1 MNFRSL
7 FGPSQGAHIDGEL
20 LSAYLDGQVKPD
32 EVRRVEAHLGTCPA
46 CQSKLASLRQ
56 TVTML
61 HALPR
66 VPVPRAF
73 TLSEAQVGLRR
84 PAPAGTPTWFGGM
97 ARGLV
102 AVSAV
107 ALVAVMAAAL
117 LRQPSWQPSQ
127 NIAQLA
133 APAPA
138 AEAPTAEAV
147 AARVEPTD
155 TASAPTAAPARA
167 SAAPVAAQ
175 TPQAL
180 AATKAPAP
188 TVAPLVA
195 GPQIAKLPEK
205 PTAKVLT
212 AIVEARPS
220 ATKAQA
226 DQPGPPAP
234 AAAVPVTPLPT
245 DRPTAA
251 PVALAAAAAPPV
263 AAPTATLAVARAA
276 QEPGLA
282 AAAAGKS
289 GVTST
294 AVSTTTLSELPSEA
308 SLVYADVRGL
318 WAVDRTTGA
327 TGARPL
333 VQAEGVTAP
342 AISADRAWVAYRQV
356 KGNSNEVWAVPSGGA
371 AARLLLAE
379 RDLSA
384 GLPQGYRERRIQD
397 VRWLPGRQMLLVTTQ
412 LTPVAQDA
420 APQLEMWTV
429 DIASGAR
436 KLLAS
441 GDARQR
447 PSIASNGAQIA
458 FFRREPEKASEGSLW
473 LIGADGGGERAALRF
488 PTRPDARGFDGQ
500 IAWLPDSSGLWAA
513 IPDAGQPNALTLY
526 RVPLNG
532 EAQMAG
538 RVEGSEAF
546 WSTNGARLA
555 YTRLTGEA
563 TGPREVYLAAADGT
577 NPQLYATIPNGRFI
591 GWSPDSARFLY
602 EDGGQLFV
610 GAPGG
615 KPQRLAAG
623 ASEPRWLGPSQIVY
637 QAGQGDTRQLIIQ
650 AVDGKAVPLQ
660 TLPAGATVDSIRP

>member
-1 MNFRSL
+1 M
-7 FGPSQGAHIDGEL
+7 
-20 LSAYLDGQVKPD
+20 
-32 EVRRVEAHLGTCPA
+32 
-46 CQSKLASLRQ
+46 
-56 TVTML
+56 
-61 HALPR
+61 
-66 VPVPRAF
+66 
-73 TLSEAQVGLRR
+73 EAQ
-84 PAPAGTPTWFGGM
+84 P
-97 ARGLV
+97 
-102 AVSAV
+102 
-107 ALVAVMAAAL
+107 
-117 LRQPSWQPSQ
+117 
-127 NIAQLA
+127 
-133 APAPA
+133 PA
-138 AEAPTAEAV
+138 A
-147 AARVEPTD
+147 
-155 TASAPTAAPARA
+155 
-167 SAAPVAAQ
+167 
-175 TPQAL
+175 
-180 AATKAPAP
+180 
-188 TVAPLVA
+188 
-195 GPQIAKLPEK
+195 
-205 PTAKVLT
+205 
-212 AIVEARPS
+212 
-220 ATKAQA
+220 KAQA
-226 DQPGPPAP
+226 DQPGPPSA

-251 PVALAAAAAPPV
+251 PVALAAAV
-263 AAPTATLAVARAA
+263 APTATLAVARAA
-276 QEPGLA
+276 SEPGLA

-289 GVTST
+289 AVTST
-294 AVSTTTLSELPSEA
+294 AVSTTTLAELPAEA
-308 SLVYADVRGL
+308 SLVYADGRGL
-318 WAVDRTTGA
+318 WTLDRATGA

-342 AISADRAWVAYRQV
+342 AISGDRAWVAYRLV
-356 KGNSNEVWAVPSGGA
+356 KGNSSEVWAVPSSGGD
-371 AARLLLAE
+371 ARLLLAE
-379 RDLSA
+379 RDLGG

-397 VRWLPGRQMLLVTTQ
+397 VRWLPGKRVLVVTTQ
-412 LTPVAQDA
+412 LTPAAQDA

-447 PSIASNGAQIA
+447 PIIAPNGAQVA
-458 FFRREPEKASEGSLW
+458 FFRREPEKAGEGGLW
-473 LIGADGGGERAALRF
+473 IIGADGGTLGGGERAVLRF
-488 PTRPDARGFDGQ
+488 PARPDARSFDGQ

>member
-7 FGPSQGAHIDGEL
+7 FGPSQDAHIDGEF

-32 EVRRVEAHLGTCPA
+32 ELRRVETHLGTCPA
-46 CQSKLASLRQ
+46 CQSELASLRQ

-84 PAPAGTPTWFGGM
+84 PAPAGGPTWFGGL

-107 ALVAVMAAAL
+107 ALVAVMAATL

-133 APAPA
+133 APAPVAETPA
-138 AEAPTAEAV
+138 ASAPASATTADAV
-147 AARVEPTD
+147 IARVEPTD
-155 TASAPTAAPARA
+155 TAKAPKAAAA
-167 SAAPVAAQ
+167 SGAPVTAQ
-175 TPQAL
+175 APQAQ

-188 TVAPLVA
+188 AAAPLAA
-195 GPQIAKLPEK
+195 GTQIAKLPEK
-205 PTAKVLT
+205 PAEKPVT
-212 AIVEARPS
+212 AIAEA
-220 ATKAQA
+220 Q
-226 DQPGPPAP
+226 PPAAKAP
-234 AAAVPVTPLPT
+234 ANQPAALSAAAAVPATPPPT
-245 DRPTAA
+245 DRPAAA
-251 PVALAAAAAPPV
+251 PAALAAAV
-263 AAPTATLAVARAA
+263 APTATLAAARAA
-276 QEPGLA
+276 SEPGLA
-282 AAAAGKS
+282 AAAARS

-294 AVSTTTLSELPSEA
+294 AVTTTTLSELPAEA
-308 SLVYADVRGL
+308 SLVYADARGL
-318 WAVDRTTGA
+318 WALDRTTGV
-327 TGARPL
+327 RPL

-342 AISADRAWVAYRQV
+342 VISGDRAWVAYRQV
-356 KGNSNEVWAVPSGGA
+356 KGNNSEVWAVPSSGGD
-371 AARLLLAE
+371 ARLLLAE
-379 RDLSA
+379 RDLIA

-397 VRWLPGRQMLLVTTQ
+397 VGWLPGKRVLVVTTL

-429 DIASGAR
+429 DTASGTR

-447 PSIASNGAQIA
+447 PSIAPNGAQIA
-458 FFRREPEKASEGSLW
+458 FFRREPEKAGEGGLW

-488 PTRPDARGFDGQ
+488 PARPDARSFDGQ

-513 IPDAGQPNALTLY
+513 IPDAQQPNALALY

-532 EAQMAG
+532 EAQPAG

-546 WSTNGARLA
+546 WSPNGARLA
-555 YTRLTGEA
+555 YTRLTGDA
-563 TGPREVYLAAADGT
+563 TGPREIYLAAADGT
-577 NPQLYATIPNGRFI
+577 NPQLFATIPNGRFI
-591 GWSPDSARFLY
+591 GWSPDSARFIY